1 MSGWGNVTGFPWV
14 CAGAIALALLLAGCS
29 TRQHSRSADAEV
41 YATLH
46 QRGWQVENM
55 PAEFS
60 IEQTNRLDFADLAQA
75 GEPELFLGEEGE
87 LERGAWILRLD
98 RALQTAVRHSRVY
111 QNSKEQLYLAA
122 LGLTLTRH
130 QFAPLF
136 AAGGTA
142 VVRGDSV
149 SEDPSFQGTGRVNVD
164 WLLRD
169 VGRIS
174 ADLTADFTRI
184 FTHGVGS
191 LSSSRLGMRI
201 SRPLLRNAGFL
212 QESEGLTQAER
223 DLLYQVRDFVRFRKD
238 FSVQIATE
246 YYRVL
251 GQRDAARNA
260 YMNLEGSR
268 QTAAR
273 TRALAREGRS
283 TQTDLGRLSQQ
294 ELSAESAWIAAT
306 RAYRRS
312 LDDFKLRLGIPVET
326 ALVLDDREL
335 AALTIQHP
343 EIAVEDAIRVA
354 LEARLD
360 YQNLRD
366 GFDDATRQVDLA
378 AEGLKAQVDLVA
390 AGSLRGQPQP
400 DDWEWPNYANYDWNA
415 GLNLDLPLDRKAER
429 NAYRSA
435 LIGLERSGRSLA
447 QRRDEI
453 ELEVRESWRSLEQA
467 RRNYEISEI
476 GVRLAERRVEEQS
489 VLAEIGRARAQDQVD
504 ARNDLVDSRNQR
516 TQALVGHTI
525 ARLQFWN
532 NMGILYIKE
541 NGQWEDRT
549 DVAGR

>member
-1 MSGWGNVTGFPWV
+1 MSGRRNAYGYPWV
-14 CAGAIALALLLAGCS
+14 WVGTIVPALLMAGCS
-29 TRQHSRSADAEV
+29 TRHHSRSADAEV

-60 IEQTNRLDFADLAQA
+60 IEQTNRLDFADLPQA
-75 GEPELFLGEEGE
+75 GEPELFLGAEGE

-142 VVRGDSV
+142 VARGDSV
-149 SEDPSFQGTGRVNVD
+149 SEDPSFQGSGRVNVD

-174 ADLTADFTRI
+174 ADLTADFTRV

-191 LSSSRLGMRI
+191 LSSSRLGMRL

-212 QESEGLTQAER
+212 EESEGLTQAER
-223 DLLYQVRDFVRFRKD
+223 NLLYEVRDFVRFRKD
-238 FSVQIATE
+238 FSVQIATD

-283 TQTDLGRLSQQ
+283 TQSDLGRLSQQ

-343 EIAVEDAIRVA
+343 EIAVDDAIRVA

-360 YQNLRD
+360 YRNLRD
-366 GFDDATRQVDLA
+366 GYDDATRQVDLA

-390 AGSLRGQPQP
+390 AGALRGQPESN
-400 DDWEWPNYANYDWNA
+400 DWEWPNHANYDWNA

-429 NAYRSA
+429 NTYRGA

-532 NMGILYIKE
+532 NMGILYIKD
-541 NGQWEDRT
+541 NGQWEEQT
-549 DVAGR
+549 DVARR